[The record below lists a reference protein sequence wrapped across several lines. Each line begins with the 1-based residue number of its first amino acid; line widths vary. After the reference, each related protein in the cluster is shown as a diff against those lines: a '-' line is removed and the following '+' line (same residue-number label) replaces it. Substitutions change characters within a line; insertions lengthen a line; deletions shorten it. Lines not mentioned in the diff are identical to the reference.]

1 MKTNLNSQQVALIKL
16 GLWVVFI
23 TVVIFILNIGNHN
36 KNTETKTEENVFLS
50 YEKMQDEILNSDYL
64 YHFVV
69 NNADTKIIYEGVKK
83 DNIIT
88 GFKETSAEILKY
100 QIKDNQVSK
109 ITLDNTEIIPDLY
122 SPFLEDYLNTTRLI
136 NYLKTLS
143 YNTTK
148 NENTREI
155 KYTLSD
161 GEILVKTN
169 LKHLTS
175 ISIQKNDSNYVLEF
189 TNIGNY
195 DNINL

>member
-23 TVVIFILNIGNHN
+23 AVVMFVLNIGNHN
-36 KNTETKTEENVFLS
+36 KNTESKTEENVFLS

-69 NNADTKIIYEGVKK
+69 NNADTKIIYEGIKT
-83 DNIIT
+83 DNVIT
-88 GFKETSAEILKY
+88 GFKETSEEILKY

-109 ITLDNTEIIPDLY
+109 ITLENTELIPDLY
-122 SPFLEDYLNTTRLI
+122 SPFLADYLNISQLI

-143 YNTTK
+143 YTTVK
-148 NENTREI
+148 NKGTREI
-155 KYTLSD
+155 KYTFND
-161 GEILVKTN
+161 GEMLVKTD

-175 ISIQKNDSNYVLEF
+175 IHIRKNDTNYVLEF
-189 TNIGNY
+189 TNIGNC